1 VSCEVFCCLSGLSDE
16 LKEMKAEREK
26 NKGNEAFRAS
36 DFEEALVY
44 YSRSLSLLKT
54 VAAHNN
60 RAQTCMLHSF
70 RCNVGTGNCI
80 AFKRCDCFLC
90 SFWGKD

>member
-1 VSCEVFCCLSGLSDE
+1 MCCYLLGLSDE

-36 DFEEALVY
+36 DYQEALVY

-60 RAQTCMLHSF
+60 RAQTCTYHA
-70 RCNVGTGNCI
+70 GY
-80 AFKRCDCFLC
+80 
-90 SFWGKD
+90 

>member
-1 VSCEVFCCLSGLSDE
+1 MFTCSASRCCCCWLSGLSDE

-26 NKGNEAFRAS
+26 NKGNEAFHAG
-36 DFEEALVY
+36 DFDEALVY

-60 RAQTCMLHSF
+60 RAQTCTYNHNSGHMEF
-70 RCNVGTGNCI
+70 DFCVC
-80 AFKRCDCFLC
+80 FKELLF
-90 SFWGKD
+90 